1 MGYQVNDH
9 GGWICYVVVRF
20 LKMFPKYPPLV
31 IQPNTALCT
40 PVKEFAD
47 VIKVTNLLVLK

>member
-47 VIKVTNLLVLK
+47 VIKVTN